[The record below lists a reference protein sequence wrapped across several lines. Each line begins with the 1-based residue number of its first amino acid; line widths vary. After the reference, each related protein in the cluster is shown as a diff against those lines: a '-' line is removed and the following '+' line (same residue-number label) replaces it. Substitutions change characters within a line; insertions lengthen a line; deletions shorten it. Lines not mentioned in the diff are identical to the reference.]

1 MGQASKSL
9 GDLAVSLAKGE
20 WLTRSEL
27 IALAHILKV
36 QTNNQYQGLREFDD
50 HAVLLG
56 ILRDVEQIPDVLEIA
71 KEEAEAIESD
81 RAFQHRLEAIRKGYD
96 VRAA

>member
-9 GDLAVSLAKGE
+9 ADLAVSLAKGE
-20 WLTRSEL
+20 YLTRSEL

-56 ILRDVEQIPDVLEIA
+56 VISDVEQIPDLMEVA
-71 KEEAEAIESD
+71 KEEAEAIEED
-81 RAFQHRLEAIRKGYD
+81 RGFQARIAAIRRGYD